1 MVRTWQEVREQA
13 FQGPATRGS
22 ASRIFE
28 APALSSQAEA
38 TGNAVCAQ
46 ESPWQIPAFSPT
58 EPPPEGLNAG
68 IGEVKRFGPC
78 PVTMLRETKTA
89 PYPNLLPPQE
99 PWLGRILPDAQAPWA
114 PLWCGAFWGG
124 FGVGLGVLRGAAVA
138 FLGNTCKELPRYRAF
153 MVGFSC
159 SAPWYVSMLGFSGV
173 ASVFA
178 ARAERAGNGRRRLP
192 DINDSHA
199 ACDLG

>member
-1 MVRTWQEVREQA
+1 MARSWREVREQA
-13 FQGPATRGS
+13 SLEATATGN
-22 ASRIFE
+22 ASLVFE
-28 APALSSQAEA
+28 APAPGAR
-38 TGNAVCAQ
+38 AVGSVGGAL
-46 ESPWQIPAFSPT
+46 ESPWQIPAFSST
-58 EPPPEGLNAG
+58 ELLQVGSHAG
-68 IGEVKRFGPC
+68 GSEVKRFGSGS
-78 PVTMLRETKTA
+78 VKTLRESKA
-89 PYPNLLPPQE
+89 PYPNLLPPEE
-99 PWLGRILPDAQAPWA
+99 PWLGRLLPDAQAPWA

-138 FLGNTCKELPRYRAF
+138 FLGNACKEVPWHRAF

-178 ARAERAGNGRRRLP
+178 ARAERMGKGRRLL
-192 DINDSHA
+192 DMNDSHA